1 MNNNDESTDEEIDEN
16 EDIPESDTEKD
27 PIVFESNDEEEL
39 SFETDSDDFDLD
51 KDSDD
56 LSLDKNYSENDEEN
70 ISLDKNTSE
79 DKSLK
84 NFLKNKN
91 FKSKQNKSE
100 EIKKNRSSI
109 SNINNKN
116 NASNKIQIN
125 KQDIYFI
132 NKINK
137 SNVST
142 ISKVTQNNKIKNDNN
157 FNLNDIKRSKEKDL
171 EKNIE
176 SSISK
181 KINSDK
187 MIKNQIDEYEY
198 DSSDEEDIRNTIG
211 NIPMKWYNDYDHI
224 GYNWDGKKIIKPQK
238 GDQLDNFLKRMEDP
252 DFWRTIKDPQTGQD
266 VKLSEAD
273 IDLIIRIQKRKIPD
287 ITFDE
292 YSVSILLIRLIIIF
306 IV

>member
-1 MNNNDESTDEEIDEN
+1 MNNNNESTDEEIDEN

-27 PIVFESNDEEEL
+27 LIVFESDDDEEEL
-39 SFETDSDDFDLD
+39 SFETDSDDFDLN
-51 KDSDD
+51 KD
-56 LSLDKNYSENDEEN
+56 YSENNEEN
-70 ISLDKNTSE
+70 ISLGKNTNESE
-79 DKSLK
+79 DESLE
-84 NFLKNKN
+84 NFLKNEN
-91 FKSKQNKSE
+91 FKSKQNKSK
-100 EIKKNRSSI
+100 EIKKNESSI

-116 NASNKIQIN
+116 NVSNMIQIN
-125 KQDIYFI
+125 KQNIYFT

-137 SNVST
+137 SNVSA
-142 ISKVTQNNKIKNDNN
+142 ISKVIQNNKIKNDHN
-157 FNLNDIKRSKEKDL
+157 FKLNDVKRSKEKNL

-176 SSISK
+176 FSISK
-181 KINSDK
+181 KMNSDK
-187 MIKNQIDEYEY
+187 MIKNEQIDEYEY

-211 NIPMKWYNDYDHI
+211 NIPIKWYNDYDHI

-273 IDLIIRIQKRKIPD
+273 IDLITRIQKRKIPD

-292 YSVSILLIRLIIIF
+292 YSVSILLIRLIFII
-306 IV
+306 

>member
-1 MNNNDESTDEEIDEN
+1 MNNNNESTDEEIDEN

-27 PIVFESNDEEEL
+27 PIVFESDNEEEL
-39 SFETDSDDFDLD
+39 SFETDSDEFGLNND
-51 KDSDD
+51 
-56 LSLDKNYSENDEEN
+56 YSENDEEN
-70 ISLDKNTSE
+70 ISLAKNTNESE
-79 DKSLK
+79 DESLE
-84 NFLKNKN
+84 NFLKNEN
-91 FKSKQNKSE
+91 FKSKQNKFK
-100 EIKKNRSSI
+100 EIKKNESSI

-116 NASNKIQIN
+116 NVSNMIQIN
-125 KQDIYFI
+125 KQNIYFR

-142 ISKVTQNNKIKNDNN
+142 ISKVIQINKIKNDHN
-157 FNLNDIKRSKEKDL
+157 FKLNDVKRSKEKNL

-176 SSISK
+176 FSK
-181 KINSDK
+181 KMNSDE
-187 MIKNQIDEYEY
+187 MIKNEQIDEYEY

-211 NIPMKWYNDYDHI
+211 NIPIKWYNDYDHI

-273 IDLIIRIQKRKIPD
+273 IDLITRIQKRKIPD

-292 YSVSILLIRLIIIF
+292 YSVSILLIRLIVIF
-306 IV
+306 II

>member
-1 MNNNDESTDEEIDEN
+1 MNNNNESTDEEIDEN

-27 PIVFESNDEEEL
+27 PIVFESDNEEEL
-39 SFETDSDDFDLD
+39 SFETDSDEFGLNND
-51 KDSDD
+51 
-56 LSLDKNYSENDEEN
+56 YSENDEEN
-70 ISLDKNTSE
+70 ISLAKNTNESE
-79 DKSLK
+79 DESLE
-84 NFLKNKN
+84 NFLKNEN
-91 FKSKQNKSE
+91 FKSKQNKFK
-100 EIKKNRSSI
+100 EIKKNESSI

-116 NASNKIQIN
+116 NVSNMIQIN
-125 KQDIYFI
+125 KQNIYFT

-142 ISKVTQNNKIKNDNN
+142 ISKVIQINKIKNDHN
-157 FNLNDIKRSKEKDL
+157 FKLNDIKRSKEKNL

-176 SSISK
+176 FSK
-181 KINSDK
+181 KMNSDE
-187 MIKNQIDEYEY
+187 MIKNEQIDEYEY

-211 NIPMKWYNDYDHI
+211 NIPIKWYNDYDHI

-273 IDLIIRIQKRKIPD
+273 IDLITRIQKRKIPD

-292 YSVSILLIRLIIIF
+292 YSVSILLIRLIVIF
-306 IV
+306 II

>member
-1 MNNNDESTDEEIDEN
+1 MNNNNESTDEEIDEN

-27 PIVFESNDEEEL
+27 PIVFESDNEEEL
-39 SFETDSDDFDLD
+39 SFETDSDEFGLNND
-51 KDSDD
+51 
-56 LSLDKNYSENDEEN
+56 YSENDEEN
-70 ISLDKNTSE
+70 ISLAKNTNESE
-79 DKSLK
+79 DESLE
-84 NFLKNKN
+84 NFLKNEN
-91 FKSKQNKSE
+91 FKSKQNKFK
-100 EIKKNRSSI
+100 EIKKNESSI

-116 NASNKIQIN
+116 NVSNMIQIN
-125 KQDIYFI
+125 KQNIYFT

-142 ISKVTQNNKIKNDNN
+142 ISKVIQINKIKNDHN
-157 FNLNDIKRSKEKDL
+157 FKLNDVKRSKEKNL

-176 SSISK
+176 FSK
-181 KINSDK
+181 KMNSDE
-187 MIKNQIDEYEY
+187 MIKNEQIDEYEY

-211 NIPMKWYNDYDHI
+211 NIPIKWYNDYDHI

-273 IDLIIRIQKRKIPD
+273 IDLITRIQKRKIPD

-292 YSVSILLIRLIIIF
+292 YSVSILLIRLIVIF
-306 IV
+306 II